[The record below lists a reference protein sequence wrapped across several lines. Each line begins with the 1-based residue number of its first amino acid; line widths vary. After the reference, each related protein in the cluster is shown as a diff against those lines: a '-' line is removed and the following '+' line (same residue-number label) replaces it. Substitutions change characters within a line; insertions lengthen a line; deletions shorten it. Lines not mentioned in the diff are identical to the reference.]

1 MGIEE
6 LLKKL
11 EDHRLEFKREMTDP
25 ASLAKE
31 LVAFSNTMGGRIVI
45 GLDDKTRE
53 IVGVDITQ
61 DIEEYVMNIASNN
74 CHPMISPLVE
84 FYTIRGKTICL
95 IEIFPGKLKPYFV
108 TKKGPE
114 KGVYIRIGSTN
125 RVADANWINELSRQS
140 RNITYDRL
148 EVVEATIDDFDSGK
162 INFYQRRKNEKL
174 GTPIEEITG
183 EYLEK
188 IGFLKRFNGRKTPTI
203 GGLLLM
209 GKNPQQITSLPR
221 AVVKCARFKGKEK
234 GIFIDQT
241 VIESSLYEQIDDTAR
256 FIAKNIRLGG
266 VIKGLLR
273 HNIYEYPMEVFRE
286 AITNAVVHRDYFL
299 ADSKAIYVA
308 IFDDRIEI
316 ISPGLLPI
324 GVEIENL
331 GKQQRTRNP
340 LIARIL
346 FEMDYFDEWGQGI
359 NKMRHF
365 MKEANLP
372 EPVFEEI
379 GDEFKVTLFGP
390 GEDFLR
396 GAKLSG

>member
-209 GKNPQQITSLPR
+209 K
-221 AVVKCARFKGKEK
+221 
-234 GIFIDQT
+234 
-241 VIESSLYEQIDDTAR
+241 
-256 FIAKNIRLGG
+256 
-266 VIKGLLR
+266 
-273 HNIYEYPMEVFRE
+273 
-286 AITNAVVHRDYFL
+286 
-299 ADSKAIYVA
+299 
-308 IFDDRIEI
+308 
-316 ISPGLLPI
+316 
-324 GVEIENL
+324 
-331 GKQQRTRNP
+331 
-340 LIARIL
+340 
-346 FEMDYFDEWGQGI
+346 
-359 NKMRHF
+359 
-365 MKEANLP
+365 
-372 EPVFEEI
+372 
-379 GDEFKVTLFGP
+379 
-390 GEDFLR
+390 
-396 GAKLSG
+396 